1 MDQSTP
7 PLTSFSVLS
16 KTLLL
21 LVFLMHIT
29 TSEHFNSH
37 SLMPPLFFDMYY
49 SIKEVIFKVNF
60 VTKNLKKDLPDK
72 CT

>member
-21 LVFLMHIT
+21 LVFLMHIS

-37 SLMPPLFFDMYY
+37 SLMPLLFFDMYY
-49 SIKEVIFKVNF
+49 SIKEMLLRS
-60 VTKNLKKDLPDK
+60 TL
-72 CT
+72 

>member
-1 MDQSTP
+1 
-7 PLTSFSVLS
+7 
-16 KTLLL
+16 
-21 LVFLMHIT
+21 
-29 TSEHFNSH
+29 
-37 SLMPPLFFDMYY
+37 MPHLFFDMYY

>member
-37 SLMPPLFFDMYY
+37 SLMPHLFFDMYY